1 MSQYGWSFHWNL
13 QEHSVNAGGLNCPS
27 FCLDSL
33 KAPSLRG
40 AFTDKSNCSI
50 ICPQNSVC
58 WRKVFWRKPTTALKR
73 STRVLSSTL
82 DFMKK
87 ENSLKLHGDG
97 KEETKHHRGR
107 RNNFLSNLSS
117 LPVSPITPSVQPPPS
132 RLEIHVRVCV
142 ERIFSPFF
150 SPTDCNDS
158 TQALEQDW
166 EERKRA
172 WASPASLSLSL
183 LAPAPLLKPTV
194 DRQIWRNSSVV
205 GCVKEVGTETTGW
218 LWKKTESWL

>member
-1 MSQYGWSFHWNL
+1 M
-13 QEHSVNAGGLNCPS
+13 
-27 FCLDSL
+27 LD
-33 KAPSLRG
+33 
-40 AFTDKSNCSI
+40 FTKK
-50 ICPQNSVC
+50 QNS
-58 WRKVFWRKPTTALKR
+58 
-73 STRVLSSTL
+73 SQ
-82 DFMKK
+82 
-87 ENSLKLHGDG
+87 LHGGG
-97 KEETKHHRGR
+97 KEETKHRWGQPTISSPTFPLFP
-107 RNNFLSNLSS
+107 FL
-117 LPVSPITPSVQPPPS
+117 PSPRQYNPPTPLQ
-132 RLEIHVRVCV
+132 IHVSVCV

-172 WASPASLSLSL
+172 WASPASLSL

-205 GCVKEVGTETTGW
+205 GCVKEVGTETTGR